1 MSSSRSRRS
10 LTAFA
15 SVAALAVLATLGFQS
30 SAVSH
35 GFHAVPA
42 PPASPTSADQ
52 IQNIDQV
59 RTAIKAYYGDTPTTT
74 VDPVPNSV
82 DGKDNALHVASP
94 TGAYAKEAG
103 PAREVRGQ
111 LPHEARPRLEA
122 RSTGSKAIL
131 LDVDDTSLNTYNY
144 EIYSNFTYNPSTNG
158 GVRGRGRLPG
168 RVRDAGPRARR
179 PRRPATRCSS

>member
-1 MSSSRSRRS
+1 MSSSRSHRT

-82 DGKDNALHVASP
+82 G
-94 TGAYAKEAG
+94 EATCR
-103 PAREVRGQ
+103 AVS
-111 LPHEARPRLEA
+111 LPSTEFG
-122 RSTGSKAIL
+122 TGSTVA
-131 LDVDDTSLNTYNY
+131 V
-144 EIYSNFTYNPSTNG
+144 
-158 GVRGRGRLPG
+158 GVSP
-168 RVRDAGPRARR
+168 
-179 PRRPATRCSS
+179 

>member
-1 MSSSRSRRS
+1 MSSSRSHRT

-82 DGKDNALHVASP
+82 DGKDTALHVASP
-94 TGAYAKEAG
+94 TGAYAQETA
-103 PAREVRGQ
+103 
-111 LPHEARPRLEA
+111 RLEKSA
-122 RSTGSKAIL
+122 LSYLTKSHGS
-131 LDVDDTSLNTYNY
+131 
-144 EIYSNFTYNPSTNG
+144 
-158 GVRGRGRLPG
+158 
-168 RVRDAGPRARR
+168 
-179 PRRPATRCSS
+179 